1 MTKDEIRDKKKIEIL
16 VSQLSPCNQ
25 AYILNT
31 IDALLYSQNADQA
44 VEKADESE
52 IRQNSRK
59 RGGR

>member
-1 MTKDEIRDKKKIEIL
+1 MTKDEIRDKEKIEIL

-44 VEKADESE
+44 AEKADEKE